1 MLQRLS
7 SLHTSHSKDPSLQ
20 VCFPCS
26 PWGLRFAQTSQPRVQ
41 AFSQWPS
48 VQHPPG
54 GTHPW
59 PPPLYLPE
67 HLLRDQAGTNG
78 ADVSGE
84 DGILKVQP
92 LAQAQ
97 GSQVLEILVVKFL
110 HALEVSRR
118 SCGLPALL
126 WHRSGAGGEHHSPF
140 LWGECIRSATGVCG
154 ITHPPPTRTVEQQLA
169 KLRAATVTKSLLA
182 GNAWGKSSRQ
192 IPTGL
197 S

>member
-1 MLQRLS
+1 M
-7 SLHTSHSKDPSLQ
+7 
-20 VCFPCS
+20 CFQCS
-26 PWGLRFAQTSQPRVQ
+26 PWGLLFAQTSQPRVQ

-54 GTHPW
+54 GTHRW
-59 PPPLYLPE
+59 PLPLYLPE
-67 HLLRDQAGTNG
+67 RVLREQAGTDG
-78 ADVSGE
+78 ADVSREGA
-84 DGILKVQP
+84 ILKEQP

-97 GSQVLEILVVKFL
+97 GSQVLEILAVKFL
-110 HALEVSRR
+110 QALEASRR

-126 WHRSGAGGEHHSPF
+126 WYHSGAGGEHHSPF
-140 LWGECIRSATGVCG
+140 LWGECIRSASGVCG
-154 ITHPPPTRTVEQQLA
+154 ITPPPPTSTVEQQLA
-169 KLRAATVTKSLLA
+169 KLRAARVTKSLLA